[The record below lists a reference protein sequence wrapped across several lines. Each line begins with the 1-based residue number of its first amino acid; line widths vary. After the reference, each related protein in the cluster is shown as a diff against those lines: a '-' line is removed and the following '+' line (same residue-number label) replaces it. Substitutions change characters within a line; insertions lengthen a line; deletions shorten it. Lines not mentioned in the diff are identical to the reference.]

1 MNNPVI
7 EQIKSRL
14 PISEVIGSYI
24 QLIPSG
30 TQFKARCPFHN
41 EKTASFSV
49 SPDRGVYY
57 CFGCGARGDIF
68 NFVQEF
74 EGIDFKGALNLLADR
89 AGVVLTEYKKSN
101 DYKIDD
107 TDKIYTALES
117 AKEKFQNE
125 LLRNPEAVKYLVDRG
140 LTKET
145 VENFGIGFAPDR
157 WKYIFDIFGSS
168 LGPNIL
174 DRAGLIK
181 KTDKGY
187 YDRFRSRIMF
197 PLMDSSS
204 RVVGFSGRIFGGSS
218 PDAAKYLNSPET
230 EVFDKTRIL
239 FGFDKAKQSIR
250 QNNFAILV
258 EGQMDLVMSHQAGFK
273 NTVATS
279 GTAVSEQIIND
290 SRAHLNIIS
299 KLTPNLFIAFDG
311 DKAGE
316 NAMARAVLVAL
327 SLGMNTKVVKLP
339 EGLDPADFILKNGAD
354 AWKELLKKS
363 KHYIAHALEKVLTE
377 STSPF
382 IAKNMLKEKVFP
394 FLRRI
399 KSEIEVQSYIQNIAQ
414 ELGLSVN
421 AVISDFEEYKR
432 ENQSTSIPEALD
444 TQKTIEF
451 KNDNVLIKKLFA
463 FSDLYPEI
471 VKDSFER
478 LKNFDFEGFKINLE
492 RDTFGEYER
501 EMAIVGQETSVLD
514 DQEKEFYISELS
526 KNIIKTEID
535 NKIQEYTLS
544 MSRAKSQGDT
554 EEEMKIL
561 SLLAKLNQYK
571 HSDF

>member
-74 EGIDFKGALNLLADR
+74 EGIDFKGSLKLLADR
-89 AGVVLTEYKKSN
+89 AGVVLTEYKKSSE
-101 DYKIDD
+101 YKVDD
-107 TDKIYTALES
+107 TDKIYNALEL
-117 AKEKFQNE
+117 AKDKFKNE
-125 LLRNPEAVKYLVDRG
+125 LLKNADAIKYLLDRG

-145 VENFGIGFAPDR
+145 IESFGIGFAPDG
-157 WKYIFDIFGSS
+157 WKYIFDLLGASFG
-168 LGPNIL
+168 PKIL

-181 KTDKGY
+181 KTEKGY

-230 EVFDKTRIL
+230 EVFDKSRIL

-273 NTVATS
+273 NTIATS

-327 SLGMNTKVVKLP
+327 SLGMNTKVVNVP
-339 EGLDPADFILKNGAD
+339 EGLDPADFILENGAD

-382 IAKNMLKEKVFP
+382 IAKSMVKERIFP

-432 ENQSTSIPEALD
+432 ENQTVAIPEILD
-444 TQKTIEF
+444 IQKNLEF
-451 KNDNVLIKKLFA
+451 KNENVLIKKLFA

-471 VKDSFER
+471 AKTSFE
-478 LKNFDFEGFKINLE
+478 KIKTFDFEGIKINLE
-492 RDTFGEYER
+492 KDTFGEYER
-501 EMAIVGQETSVLD
+501 EVAIVGQETSVLD
-514 DQEKEFYISELS
+514 DQEKEFYVSELS

-535 NKIQEYTLS
+535 NKIQECTLS

-554 EEEMKIL
+554 EEEMKTL
-561 SLLAKLNQYK
+561 ALLAKLNQYK